1 MKNITVA
8 VDDETYRLSCAKAE
22 KRGTSVVELV
32 RSYLVSLA
40 EDENAEAEFERLRA
54 VQDETLREIRAR
66 GEEFR
71 AADNLPREALYER
84 DKLSA

>member
-8 VDDETYRLSCAKAE
+8 VDDETYRLSCARAE
-22 KRGTSVVELV
+22 KTGTSVSELI
-32 RSYLVSLA
+32 RLYLVSLA
-40 EDENAEAEFERLRA
+40 EDEDAAAEFERLRA
-54 VQDETLREIRAR
+54 VQDETLREIHAR

-84 DKLSA
+84 DALR